1 MALTKREVLWIL
13 NDMLPYVDKWERQAI
28 EQAISCV
35 QKLPEKEVN
44 VEPFTYEDERRAVR
58 ERAELAEAHGL
69 KVGYDLLEYTVYVYV
84 RDDNGGGEWF
94 VPVKKV
100 LEVFDERK

>member
-1 MALTKREVLWIL
+1 MALMKREVLWIL
-13 NDMLPYVDKWERQAI
+13 NDMLPHLDKWEKQAV

-35 QKLPEKEVN
+35 KKLPEEKVDA
-44 VEPFTYEDERRAVR
+44 EPFTYDDERRAIR

-69 KVGYDLLEYTVYVYV
+69 KVGYDLLEYTVYV

-100 LEVFDERK
+100 LEVFDNEA

>member
-13 NDMLPYVDKWERQAI
+13 TDMLPYVDKWERQAI

-35 QKLPEKEVN
+35 QKMSEKEVN
-44 VEPFTYEDERRAVR
+44 VEPFTYDDERRVVR

-69 KVGYDLLEYTVYVYV
+69 KVGYDLLEYTVYV

-100 LEVFDERK
+100 MEVYDNK